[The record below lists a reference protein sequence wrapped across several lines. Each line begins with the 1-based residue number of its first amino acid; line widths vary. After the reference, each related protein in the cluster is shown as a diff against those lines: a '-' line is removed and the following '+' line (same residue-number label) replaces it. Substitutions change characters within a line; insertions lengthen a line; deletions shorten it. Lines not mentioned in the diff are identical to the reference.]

1 MKSLVV
7 LRNNLERRRRKLL
20 WPGKEEG
27 VDVTPQLISDIKQ
40 TRHNTDTQPDLR
52 TPLTATSG
60 WVLKYS
66 KYILV
71 YNLLTTS
78 TTILE
83 TNSRY
88 SCLLSTNDL
97 EYGVLEYQCD
107 SRVHQVQGSRSM
119 TTLESS

>member
-7 LRNNLERRRRKLL
+7 LRNNLERRRKLL
-20 WPGKEEG
+20 WPGKKEG

-40 TRHNTDTQPDLR
+40 TRHNTDTKPDLR

-60 WVLKYS
+60 WALKYS
-66 KYILV
+66 KYILG

-83 TNSRY
+83 TNSSY

-97 EYGVLEYQCD
+97 EYGVLEYQFD

>member
-7 LRNNLERRRRKLL
+7 LRNNLERRRKKLL
-20 WPGKEEG
+20 WPGKEED
-27 VDVTPQLISDIKQ
+27 VDVTPQIISDIKQ

-83 TNSRY
+83 TNSRHRLHQ
-88 SCLLSTNDL
+88 SLLQLPTEFLSIRPEVEEVVAL
-97 EYGVLEYQCD
+97 LQ
-107 SRVHQVQGSRSM
+107 R
-119 TTLESS
+119 ESLLLCQS

>member
-7 LRNNLERRRRKLL
+7 LRNNLERRRKLL
-20 WPGKEEG
+20 WPGKKEG

-40 TRHNTDTQPDLR
+40 TRHNTDTKPDLR
-52 TPLTATSG
+52 TPLSATSG
-60 WVLKYS
+60 WALKYS
-66 KYILV
+66 KYMLG

-83 TNSRY
+83 TNSSY

-97 EYGVLEYQCD
+97 EYGVLEYQYD
-107 SRVHQVQGSRSM
+107 SRVHQVQGS
-119 TTLESS
+119 